1 MISCFTFFLSMYG
14 YMIESIYNIELVVS
28 PWKGVEI
35 IVEWSS
41 SVQGH
46 CFKQCNRGGI
56 MASLSVFTIWFVGF
70 GIQTWGTLCP
80 RSLVQFAFYTHFT
93 EMVKTLWTSYIYGHI
108 CCILILYFFRSG
120 KLFFLQSICVHM
132 NIYIRSIEE
141 ENNIY
146 N

>member
-80 RSLVQFAFYTHFT
+80 RSLVHLAYYTHFT
-93 EMVKTLWTSYIYGHI
+93 GMDKTLWTSVYTGIFDFV
-108 CCILILYFFRSG
+108 FFFF
-120 KLFFLQSICVHM
+120 LFFYVSVHM
-132 NIYIRSIEE
+132 NIYIYVVYI
-141 ENNIY
+141 
-146 N
+146 